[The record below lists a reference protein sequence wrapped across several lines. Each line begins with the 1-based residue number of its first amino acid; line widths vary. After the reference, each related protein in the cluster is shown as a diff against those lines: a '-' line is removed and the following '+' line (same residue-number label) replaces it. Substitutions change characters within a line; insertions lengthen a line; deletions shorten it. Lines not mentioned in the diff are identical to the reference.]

1 MTRIRSQNYNVITSK
16 RTFLAGLGASLV
28 VPALPG
34 GAFAQSAGKLRIVA
48 SFSILADMARQV
60 AGDLATVTSI
70 VGPNADSHVYRATPQ
85 DAKTIKDAD
94 IVVVNGLGFDGFM
107 PRLIRSSGTK
117 ARVITATAGLK
128 PLEKPK
134 SAGHDH
140 GHSHGHSHDHGKQD
154 PHAWQSLESAKL
166 YVANIRD
173 GLVAADAANAAAY
186 RTRAEAYLAE
196 IAKAQTEIAAMLAPI
211 ARENR
216 LGITGH
222 DAFRYLSRDTGIR
235 IEGAHGLSTDTE
247 PSAQDIARII
257 RIAREKKA
265 RAVFLENVSDPRIAE
280 RLAKETGARLG
291 GTLFSDA
298 LTDEKGAAPTYLAM
312 MRHNAKVLFEA
323 LKD

>member
-1 MTRIRSQNYNVITSK
+1 VI
-16 RTFLAGLGASLV
+16 LAGAAVLALGH
-28 VPALPG
+28 
-34 GAFAQSAGKLRIVA
+34 SAGAQTAKKPRVVA

-60 AGDLATVTSI
+60 AGDLAEVSAI

-85 DAKTIKDAD
+85 DARRIKDAD
-94 IVVVNGLGFDGFM
+94 IVIINGLGFDGFM

-117 ARVITATAGLK
+117 ARVVTATAGLK

-134 SAGHDH
+134 AAGHDH
-140 GHSHGHSHDHGKQD
+140 GHGHGHGHDHGKQD
-154 PHAWQSLESAKL
+154 PHAWQSLDAAKQ

-173 GLVAADAANAAAY
+173 GLIAADGANAASY
-186 RTRAEAYLAE
+186 RMRAEAYLAE
-196 IAKAQTEIAAMLAPI
+196 IDKAKAEIVALLQPI
-211 ARENR
+211 PRDTR

-235 IEGAHGLSTDTE
+235 IEGAHGLSTETE